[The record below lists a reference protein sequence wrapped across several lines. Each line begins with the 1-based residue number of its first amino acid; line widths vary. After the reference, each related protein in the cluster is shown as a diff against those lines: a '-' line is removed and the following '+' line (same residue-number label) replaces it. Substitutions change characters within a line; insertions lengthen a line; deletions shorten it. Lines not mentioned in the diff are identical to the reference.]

1 MLPVPE
7 LPFIA
12 QHGVDVSRT
21 WERQSPCS
29 TPPMVSASP
38 DSSTALVQVGPRSAS
53 SWLESLR
60 KLIGEGLERKSKVKK
75 SPELFVYKCN
85 VRRQIDSF
93 SER

>member
-12 QHGVDVSRT
+12 QHGVDVSHT

-75 SPELFVYKCN
+75 SPELFVY
-85 VRRQIDSF
+85 
-93 SER
+93 